1 MLGMDFSKMQ
11 TVLRHYRKDVWPGK
25 PLNRDFTVSR
35 LDEFVKKELPSYGG
49 VFGDHYTVCA
59 FDQLMEKY
67 VSIHTDHVQFLVRK
81 DRGVSRLMS
90 AARVDDDAAANLGKG
105 EALWLRDP
113 AGQRGDRRRNPAR
126 PPTRP
131 WARARRTSSTG
142 CRG

>member
-1 MLGMDFSKMQ
+1 M
-11 TVLRHYRKDVWPGK
+11 
-25 PLNRDFTVSR
+25 
-35 LDEFVKKELPSYGG
+35 KKELPSYGG
-49 VFGDHYTVCA
+49 VFGDHYTVRA

-113 AGQRGDRRRNPAR
+113 ANEAVGGEIQAAYD
-126 PPTRP
+126 TLSESE
-131 WARARRTSSTG
+131 RRTPSTG